1 MSTIIAPFS
10 FPKLTLPFFHNTMAL
25 PFSNRVGSG
34 LQREY
39 IRDEAVRLFKK
50 NKDVDTEEGTVV
62 KMLSIL
68 TVSDPNRRD
77 GDCKPNVH
85 RYHM

>member
-1 MSTIIAPFS
+1 
-10 FPKLTLPFFHNTMAL
+10 MAL

-68 TVSDPNRRD
+68 LPSAIQTGGMATVYRMCIVTTCEALP
-77 GDCKPNVH
+77 V
-85 RYHM
+85 